1 MVSGIV
7 AMVMALLALVLKERW
22 RLVIW
27 RLENLPLLWLLAGLL
42 WEPVE
47 G

>member
-1 MVSGIV
+1 
-7 AMVMALLALVLKERW
+7 MALLAWVLKERW
-22 RLVIW
+22 RLVIR
-27 RLENLPLLWLLAGLL
+27 RLEHLPLLCLLAGLL